1 MLKLVSAFLLSLLAA
16 AVLAATASGQGSV
29 REIRIAA
36 GQTLEVTNPRGRVIA
51 RTDASLTEAG
61 RLELSSPAGV
71 ADGLAQITA
80 TSVTIPATVRDRID
94 LELIVPERTSL
105 RITTTDGEIRAEG
118 NFLKIEARSETGT
131 IAVDL
136 PEEQLEYSLLWTESR
151 PRFVADFPLEPVKER
166 SRGRFEIKGR
176 HTSAADGEANDS
188 EDRAST
194 LETRTARGIVAINVP
209 PNEITGDLRERPLTE
224 AAKGMI
230 RSGDSILMEAIRR
243 AAPKYYGDYARSLP
257 PFRREPGLRDGT
269 SAASFSGPGLRRAT
283 VAVTDEN
290 DRAIAGIRPE
300 EFEIIEAGRP
310 IEPVSVKP
318 VEAPVN
324 LVLLLDVSGSV
335 EGYVNFIRRTARAFI
350 ATVDPRDRV
359 AIVTFAD
366 DVKTLVTF
374 TNDKAKLSASLDT
387 FDAGGS
393 TAFYDAV
400 GYTVAETLRP
410 IRGERTAIVI
420 LTDGD
425 DNRSFLPFDPLV
437 SAVGESGALIYPLYI
452 PSALVAAAETA
463 PDRRVDPLR
472 ARYFGLSK
480 RAEGEGERLAKAS
493 GGVYFPISQIAEI
506 DRAYKDIARQLRAAY
521 DITYRSE
528 LAEPDPNRPSPRLRI
543 RVKRPNAQV
552 RIDRVTAP

>member
-1 MLKLVSAFLLSLLAA
+1 MPKFFSCLILPVLAA
-16 AVLAATASGQGSV
+16 AVLIATASGQGSV
-29 REIRIAA
+29 REFPVAA
-36 GQTLEVTNPRGRVIA
+36 GQTLSVTNPRGRVEA
-51 RTDASLTEAG
+51 RTDASLTVSG
-61 RLELSSPAGV
+61 RLELTSEAGV
-71 ADGLAQITA
+71 SDGVAQIT
-80 TSVTIPATVRDRID
+80 SGSITIPATVRDRID
-94 LELIVPERTSL
+94 VVLVLPERTSH
-105 RITTTDGEIRAEG
+105 RITTTDGEILAEG
-118 NFLKIEARSETGT
+118 NFLKVEARTDTGT

-136 PEEQLEYSLLWTESR
+136 PEDQLDYSLLWTESR
-151 PRFVADFPLEPVKER
+151 PRYVADFKLEPVRER
-166 SRGRFEIKGR
+166 SRGRFVIKGK
-176 HTSAADGEANDS
+176 HAAPEGSA
-188 EDRAST
+188 DRSAT
-194 LETRTARGIVAINVP
+194 LSAQTARGIIVLNVP
-209 PNEITGDLRERPLTE
+209 PNEVPADLRERTLTE

-269 SAASFSGPGLRRAT
+269 SAVSFSGPGLRRAT
-283 VAVTDEN
+283 VAVTDAN
-290 DRAIAGIRPE
+290 DRAIADIRPE
-300 EFEIIEAGRP
+300 EFEISEAGRP
-310 IEPVSVKP
+310 LEPISVAR
-318 VEAPVN
+318 VESPVN
-324 LVLLLDVSGSV
+324 LILLLDVSGSV

-359 AIVTFAD
+359 AIVIFAD

-374 TNDKAKLSASLDT
+374 TNDKAKLSESLDT
-387 FDAGGS
+387 FDAGGA

-400 GYTVAETLRP
+400 GYTISETLRP

-437 SAVGESGALIYPLYI
+437 SAIGESGALIYPLYI
-452 PSALVAAAETA
+452 PSALVAAAESA
-463 PDRRVDPLR
+463 PDRRADPLR

-493 GGVYFPISQIAEI
+493 GGVYYPISQVAEI
-506 DRAYKDIARQLRAAY
+506 DRAYEDIASQLRAAY

-528 LAEPDPNRPSPRLRI
+528 LSEPDPNRPSPRLRI
-543 RVKRPNAQV
+543 RVTRPNAQV

>member
-1 MLKLVSAFLLSLLAA
+1 MSKRFTVLLVPLLAA
-16 AVLAATASGQGSV
+16 AVLAASASGQGSV
-29 REIRIAA
+29 REIPIAA
-36 GQTLEVTNPRGRVIA
+36 GQTLEVINPRGRVIV
-51 RTDASLTEAG
+51 RTDATLTNTG
-61 RLELSSPAGV
+61 RLELSSPAGI

-118 NFLKIEARSETGT
+118 NFLKIEARSDTGT

-136 PEEQLEYSLLWTESR
+136 PEDRLEYSLLWTESR
-151 PRFVADFPLEPVKER
+151 PRYVADFPLEPVKER

-176 HTSAADGEANDS
+176 FETPEGSSDRSAKLTAQ
-188 EDRAST
+188 
-194 LETRTARGIVAINVP
+194 TARGIIVINVP
-209 PNEITGDLRERPLTE
+209 PNEIANDLRERPLTE

-230 RSGDSILMEAIRR
+230 RSGDGILMEAIRR

-257 PFRREPGLRDGT
+257 PFRREPGLRESV

-300 EFEIIEAGRP
+300 EFEITEAGRP
-310 IEPVSVKP
+310 LEPVSVKP

-359 AIVTFAD
+359 AIVIFAD

-400 GYTVAETLRP
+400 GYTISETLRP
-410 IRGERTAIVI
+410 IRGERSAIVI

-437 SAVGESGALIYPLYI
+437 SAIGESGALIYPLYI
-452 PSALVAAAETA
+452 PSALVAAAESA
-463 PDRRVDPLR
+463 PDRRADPLR

-506 DRAYKDIARQLRAAY
+506 DRAYEDIARQLRAAY